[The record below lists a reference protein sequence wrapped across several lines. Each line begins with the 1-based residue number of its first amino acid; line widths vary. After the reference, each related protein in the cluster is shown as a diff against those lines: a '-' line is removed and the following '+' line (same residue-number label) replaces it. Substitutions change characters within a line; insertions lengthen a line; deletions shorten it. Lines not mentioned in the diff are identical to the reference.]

1 MSLAVLF
8 TQHASPSMMAAGF
21 AIMLVLSLVAAEEA
35 EMRRRPGAPAD
46 DRDHDIADRAYRPGS
61 TVASAAA

>member
-21 AIMLVLSLVAAEEA
+21 AIILVLSLVAAEEA
-35 EMRRRPGAPAD
+35 EVRRRPGISAD
-46 DRDHDIADRAYRPGS
+46 DRDPPTADGGYRPGS